1 MMTLETLW
9 RGVCKWSIKAGREA
23 TRQVLL
29 LWFVMKSPDT
39 PRKDRLALFASIAYL
54 VFPVDIVDSKRLPI
68 IGWFDEIMSIVIAYD
83 KMQKHITPEM
93 RARAD
98 RIVSEWFPVYNGYVD
113 YERVD

>member
-1 MMTLETLW
+1 MMTLDTLW
-9 RGVCKWSIKAGREA
+9 RGICKWSIKAGREA

-39 PRKDRLALFASIAYL
+39 PRKDRMALFASIAYL
-54 VFPVDIVDSKRLPI
+54 VFPVDIVDSKRFPI
-68 IGWFDEIMSIVIAYD
+68 IGWFDEIMSLVIAYE

-93 RARAD
+93 REKAD
-98 RIVSEWFPVYNGYVD
+98 SLVSQWFPVYNEYVE